1 MKRLEEMSN
10 EELRALS
17 ETEVETLID
26 LECAYEGAPLSVD
39 APLYQT
45 VPDVPEA
52 DVIYYTCC
60 GIDLADKAEAYALA
74 DYVNNL
80 KSQVKTDYEYDYGRS
95 ISLSKYK
102 YIKDERPEPQAVDAS
117 RAYSQNLYTE
127 LKEILYDRAA
137 AESKNK
143 ELREE
148 FAKASKARINIRR
161 AVEDAIRQARREAYE
176 TEERARLYNRYL
188 YLAGGNETVAASF
201 YTEHFGGTIPPEV
214 VEKAKQLKEQEGQET
229 ERNEV

>member
-60 GIDLADKAEAYALA
+60 GIDLADKAEAY
-74 DYVNNL
+74 
-80 KSQVKTDYEYDYGRS
+80 GR
-95 ISLSKYK
+95 LCKQ
-102 YIKDERPEPQAVDAS
+102 PE
-117 RAYSQNLYTE
+117 
-127 LKEILYDRAA
+127 
-137 AESKNK
+137 
-143 ELREE
+143 
-148 FAKASKARINIRR
+148 
-161 AVEDAIRQARREAYE
+161 
-176 TEERARLYNRYL
+176 
-188 YLAGGNETVAASF
+188 
-201 YTEHFGGTIPPEV
+201 IP
-214 VEKAKQLKEQEGQET
+214 G
-229 ERNEV
+229 